1 MSPYGDIL
9 HHMYSD
15 ILSEIGLAKNES
27 YIYVALVR
35 GGGMGVSAIATKS
48 GVHRRNVYDSMQRLM
63 EKGLVYE
70 EVGERENTYH
80 AVDPHKLLEIV
91 EEKRNKVETL
101 LPELVKQ
108 YSALA
113 DEQSVTIY
121 RGIEGVKN
129 YIRHIEHEGKEVYL
143 YGALGGSLSPKV
155 SQTFKYLV
163 SMLEKK
169 KIAAHV
175 LYRYEVLLNNPEIIG
190 HMGKTSKSRVLPKEF
205 DDIATY
211 TVFGDY
217 ICFQAGQYSLENFE
231 KQGEITL
238 FIMKS
243 AAIAD
248 MMRKQF
254 TVVWNVSK
262 EASGATKKK

>member
-1 MSPYGDIL
+1 
-9 HHMYSD
+9 MYSE
-15 ILSEIGLAKNES
+15 ILNELGLAKNES
-27 YIYVALVR
+27 FIYVALVR
-35 GGGMGVSAIATKS
+35 GGGMGVSAIALKS
-48 GVHRRNVYDSMQRLM
+48 GVHRRNVYDSMQRLL

-70 EVGERENTYH
+70 EIGERENLYH

-91 EEKRNKVETL
+91 EEKRSKVETL
-101 LPELVKQ
+101 LPELLKQ
-108 YSALA
+108 YSALTN
-113 DEQSVTIY
+113 EQSVTIY

-129 YIRHIEHEGKEVYL
+129 YMRHMEHEEQEVYL

-155 SQTFKYLV
+155 VQTFKYVV

-169 KIAAHV
+169 NITAHV
-175 LYRYEVLLNNPEIIG
+175 LYRSEVLRDRPEIIG
-190 HMGKTSKSRVLPKEF
+190 HMGKTSVCRVLPKEY

-217 ICFQAGQYSLENFE
+217 ICFQAGQYSSENFE
-231 KQGEITL
+231 QQGEITL

-243 AAIAD
+243 APIAE

-254 TVVWNVSK
+254 QTVWNVSK
-262 EASGATKKK
+262 DPSKKKE